1 MNIIEQMQ
9 NEITKLNKKLF
20 TLKLSKSK
28 INYRFKKIQFQQK
41 INEVKYELEMKLKL
55 SDEEV
60 QDYQDKLLLI

>member
-20 TLKLSKSK
+20 TLKLSKSN

-41 INEVKYELEMKLKL
+41 INEVKYELEIKLKL
-55 SDEEV
+55 IDKEV
-60 QDYQDKLLLI
+60 QEY